1 MFAITMENGTIC
13 TAIRV
18 VGVLSAN
25 DPEGKKTYYVAQI
38 NGAKRILKPEDVASI
53 AQVVQ

>member
-1 MFAITMENGTIC
+1 MFAITMVNGTIC

-25 DPEGKKTYYVAQI
+25 DDEGNKTYYVAQI
-38 NGAKRILKPEDVASI
+38 DNAKRRLEPKDVLGI
-53 AQVVQ
+53 ARIAP

>member
-1 MFAITMENGTIC
+1 MYAITFTNGTVC
-13 TAIRV
+13 MAERA

-38 NGAKRILKPEDVASI
+38 QGARRRLKPEEVDSITLVA
-53 AQVVQ
+53 A